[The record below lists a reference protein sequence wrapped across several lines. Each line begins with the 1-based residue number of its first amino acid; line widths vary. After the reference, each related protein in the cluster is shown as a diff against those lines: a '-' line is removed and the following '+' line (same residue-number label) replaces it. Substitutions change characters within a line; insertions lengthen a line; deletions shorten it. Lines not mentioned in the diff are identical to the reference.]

1 MRTVKW
7 NPFLAGVAAAASLML
22 GSTAMADLTSTNPAA
37 VLVYPKLVANAS
49 EDVDTIIQLT
59 NSSSQPASVRC
70 FYVNANGHCSNDP
83 ELVCDPNREQGS
95 AENPCTTDSVCIPGW
110 IETDFRFR
118 LTPNQPIVWR
128 LSEGLREFPLAN
140 QPGPGGH
147 FNIQSSIP
155 PASEDPYIGSLHCV
169 LVGDDELPIDR
180 NWLKGEATIVDSD
193 TSDLAGYNAVGIQAV
208 AGANNRDNTLV
219 LGTEYSACPNM
230 VSLDHL
236 FDGADNPVS
245 GNEVVTDVTF
255 VPCSQDYNLQLPK
268 GMVVQFLVF
277 NEFEQRF
284 STSRSINCLTNIP
297 LTDIDTRAGSFGDQ
311 QSIFS
316 VAVQGTLAGQTLA
329 RGVNND
335 SSDAPGGETFM
346 LIAQRIESGRSSA
359 YIAHQRGTRTQP
371 DLIVL
376 PAAAPAGP

>member
-37 VLVYPKLVANAS
+37 VLVYPKLVANS
-49 EDVDTIIQLT
+49 NESVDTVIQLT

-70 FYVNANGHCSNDP
+70 FYVNANGHCSNNP
-83 ELVCDPNREQGS
+83 EQICDPNRVQGS
-95 AENPCTTDSVCIPGW
+95 SANPCSTDATCIPGW

-155 PASEDPYIGSLHCV
+155 PASEDPIIASLHCV

-180 NWLKGEATIVDSD
+180 NWLKGEATIVDAD

-245 GNEVVTDVTF
+245 GAEVVTDVTF
-255 VPCSQDYNLQLPK
+255 LPCSQDYNLQLPK
-268 GMVVQFLVF
+268 GMVIQFLVF

-316 VAVQGTLAGQTLA
+316 ISVQGTLAGQTLA
-329 RGVNND
+329 RGVNDD
-335 SSDAPGGETFM
+335 SSSAPGGETFM
-346 LIAQRIESGRSSA
+346 LIAQRIEGDSSSA